1 MDFVHHKESN
11 GQPYKMLTAMDEYT
25 RQALSVHVGTKLGSV
40 EVLEVFYPLIIKHG
54 KPAHIRSDNG
64 PEFVSELYL
73 PWLKQVGIEPIDIY
87 PEAQRENGYN
97 ERFNGTLRNEILN
110 ANWLQIIHE
119 AQVTINFWRKE
130 YNHIMPHQALDMR
143 PPIPETTTLKLV
155 QTSGA

>member
-1 MDFVHHKESN
+1 MSE
-11 GQPYKMLTAMDEYT
+11 Q
-25 RQALSVHVGTKLGSV
+25 RQAFIDARRKLG
-40 EVLEVFYPLIIKHG
+40 
-54 KPAHIRSDNG
+54 
-64 PEFVSELYL
+64 VSERRACLVTGTARATMRYHGVERDDDVL
-73 PWLKQVGIEPIDIY
+73 RLELIQLVKQVGIEPIDIY

-110 ANWLQIIHE
+110 ANWLHVIHE
-119 AQVTINFWRKE
+119 AQVTINCWRKE